1 MLMSLFIVWK
11 RLCEAQAH
19 MAPARLLILNKCRH
33 AERLRL
39 DEPVLRNHVVVKV
52 TYTNT
57 LLALTCGAEP
67 RSLAGP

>member
-1 MLMSLFIVWK
+1 
-11 RLCEAQAH
+11 